1 MNLHEINDVRAPSEL
16 KGVSFSNYK
25 KTEVKNQFI
34 DNMLKGKVEPACY
47 WGAELVCAGHYL
59 ELWENIL
66 YYCAK
71 HIHIGNPKLVCYI
84 EKRFNLFKQL
94 ITDGQYISELDLRN
108 NSTIRNLFA
117 EVISVLTLSSKK
129 HSFEVIKINRV
140 EEFDITQMT
149 ERLKAPNTNFI
160 TPIFMSGDPKEI
172 FIPMNEFAYNISQ
185 TKKNTVFACY
195 WIEWVLEFDA
205 MCRKK
210 KEPCYCVRRNFVT
223 VENKLTRDVVWL
235 IWDTLFHYVKETGN
249 PFLERTMTSLFTLFS
264 LHYTNACGKKRRYM
278 LYFAVSLCTENVDA
292 AVEMI
297 SDKRVVELAIK
308 NINDIYSQI
317 KKNEVSP
324 NTEYLFAGLEKQTAF
339 AKSMERMN
347 MVNAISMGTYNPH
360 ANKVEDDTV

>member
-1 MNLHEINDVRAPSEL
+1 
-16 KGVSFSNYK
+16 
-25 KTEVKNQFI
+25 
-34 DNMLKGKVEPACY
+34 
-47 WGAELVCAGHYL
+47 
-59 ELWENIL
+59 
-66 YYCAK
+66 
-71 HIHIGNPKLVCYI
+71 
-84 EKRFNLFKQL
+84 
-94 ITDGQYISELDLRN
+94 
-108 NSTIRNLFA
+108 
-117 EVISVLTLSSKK
+117 
-129 HSFEVIKINRV
+129 V

-160 TPIFMSGDPKEI
+160 SPIFISGDPKEI

-185 TKKNTVFACY
+185 IKKNTVFACY

-210 KEPCYCVRRNFVT
+210 KEPCYCVRRDFVT

-278 LYFAVSLCTENVDA
+278 LYFAVSLCTEKIDTSM
-292 AVEMI
+292 EMV

-324 NTEYLFAGLEKQTAF
+324 NTEYLFAGLEKQSAF